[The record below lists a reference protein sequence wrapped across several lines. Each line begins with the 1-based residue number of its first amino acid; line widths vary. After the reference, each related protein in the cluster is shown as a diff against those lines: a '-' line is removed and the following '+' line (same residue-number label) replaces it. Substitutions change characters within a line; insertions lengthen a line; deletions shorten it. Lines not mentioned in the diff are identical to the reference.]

1 MEASTPSAHGAH
13 DVFISYGGPDKAVAQ
28 RFRQALVDA
37 GLRPWVAFADIPLGA
52 KYSEQIVSAV
62 QRCRA
67 VVVLVS
73 AGSMES
79 EHVFREIAEAASL
92 SKPLLP
98 IYLEPDVVLP
108 KGVLYYLAPLH
119 RIKVSPDRIER
130 GAALVAAALHD
141 PQAWQRG
148 ATPPPLLER
157 LRVSPFRSAGQGLGV
172 TVLGGLLVWGLQA
185 LWQQHA
191 DGQAMARDDA
201 LPGALASVQ
210 VLSAERPVSI
220 GSVDGPWQLQ
230 LTVTLGADDM
240 PFRDAKLLLRS
251 RGVGVGGAD
260 EVFDLT
266 AWINARRVGGGQ
278 ALAGPLPH
286 LGRDVVACLT
296 LPHPRTG
303 EAWRL
308 TAAFAGARATAA
320 DGIERITYMPSA
332 APRAARENGATCD

>member
-1 MEASTPSAHGAH
+1 MDATTQPEHDAH

-37 GLRPWVAFADIPLGA
+37 GLRPWVAFVDIPLGA
-52 KYSEQIVSAV
+52 KYSEHIVAAI

-73 AGSMES
+73 AGSMAS

-92 SKPLLP
+92 RKPLLP

-119 RIKVSPDRIER
+119 RIKVDSDVIER
-130 GAALVAAALHD
+130 GAALVAAALRD
-141 PQAWQRG
+141 PQAWQRS

-157 LRVSPFRSAGQGLGV
+157 LRVSPFRSAGLGLGV
-172 TVLGGLLVWGLQA
+172 TVLGGLVVWGLQS

-191 DGQAMARDDA
+191 DSQAMARTDA
-201 LPGALASVQ
+201 LPGALALVQ
-210 VLSAERPVSI
+210 VLGAERPAPV
-220 GSVDGPWQLQ
+220 GSDGRSWQLQ
-230 LTVTLGADDM
+230 LNVTLGSDDM

-251 RGVGVGGAD
+251 RGGGTGGAD

-266 AWINARRVGGGQ
+266 PWIKAGRVGGGQ

-308 TAAFAGARATAA
+308 TAAFTGERTTAA
-320 DGIERITYMPSA
+320 DGTERITYMPAA
-332 APRAARENGATCD
+332 APRAAREDSAPCG

>member
-1 MEASTPSAHGAH
+1 MEPITPPSRDPH
-13 DVFISYGGPDKAVAQ
+13 DVFVSYSGPDKAVAQ
-28 RFRQALVDA
+28 RFRQALIDA
-37 GLRPWVAFADIPLGA
+37 GLRPWVAFVDIPLGA
-52 KYSEQIVSAV
+52 KYSEQIVSAI

-73 AGSMES
+73 ASSMES

-92 SKPLLP
+92 RKPLLP

-119 RIKVSPDRIER
+119 RIKVKPDMIER

-141 PQAWQRG
+141 PQTWQRS

-157 LRVSPFRSAGQGLGV
+157 LRVSPFRSAGLGLGV
-172 TVLGGLLVWGLQA
+172 TFVAGLLVWGLQA

-191 DGQAMARDDA
+191 DSQAMARSDA
-201 LPGALASVQ
+201 LPGALALVQ
-210 VLSAERPVSI
+210 VLSAERPASI
-220 GSVDGPWQLQ
+220 GSVDRPWQLQ
-230 LTVTLGADDM
+230 LNLTLGAGDM
-240 PFRDAKLLLRS
+240 PFRVVKLLLRS
-251 RGVGVGGAD
+251 RDVGFGGAD

-266 AWINARRVGGGQ
+266 AWINSRGVGGGQ
-278 ALAGPLPH
+278 ALAGPLPR

-308 TAAFAGARATAA
+308 TAAFAGERATTA
-320 DGIERITYMPSA
+320 DGMERITYMPSA
-332 APRAARENGATCD
+332 APRAARESGATCE